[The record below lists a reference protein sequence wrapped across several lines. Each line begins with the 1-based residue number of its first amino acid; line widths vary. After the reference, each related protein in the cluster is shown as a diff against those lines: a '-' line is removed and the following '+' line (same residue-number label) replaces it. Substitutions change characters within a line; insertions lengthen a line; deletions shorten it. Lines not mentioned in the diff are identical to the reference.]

1 MSFIPY
7 NTADF
12 AFTLDDSK
20 FLDISTLNENTY
32 FTLQLVIKYYNF
44 YDAVQQTETLNYKL
58 PLFNKKRIFSV
69 GEIIHRNLS
78 NIKSLNSQQLQYKT
92 ALVDITIKE
101 FDFEDLVTV
110 VSSEVMANIKFIAG
124 PLPAL
129 MDGNKAL
136 LSLNANASRVTPV
149 GYISAS
155 FLLPNG
161 NHTFEILK
169 NDVVVDS
176 EIIAA
181 TATDNVFTKTVKVWF
196 YGALP
201 GDIFK
206 LSIKDTLISKTFEIN
221 DNELLSNIILFVNE
235 FKLLE
240 SLECTGDFSFPL
252 DYDQIT
258 HKYKRNLI
266 EVLEVIKTTKSNSLQ
281 INTGWV
287 LETDFITI
295 DSLLDGK
302 KAWLL
307 KRATVVAEL
316 VPISKKNTAI
326 DSKRESFQYDLEFK
340 INSTYNAQ
348 NYIF

>member
-7 NTADF
+7 NTVDF

-32 FTLQLVIKYYNF
+32 FTLQLVIKYYDF

-78 NIKSLNSQQLQYKT
+78 SISGLNSQQLQYKT

-101 FDFEDLVTV
+101 YDFLDPETV
-110 VSSEVMANIKFIAG
+110 ISSEEMLAVKFIAG

-136 LSLNANASRVTPV
+136 LSVNANASRVTPI
-149 GYISAS
+149 GYVSAS
-155 FLLPNG
+155 FLLPMG
-161 NHTFEILK
+161 DYTFEISK
-169 NDVVVDS
+169 NGVVVFS
-176 EIIAA
+176 EIISA
-181 TATDNVFTKTVKVWF
+181 TITENVFTKTLKVSL
-196 YGALP
+196 YNALP
-201 GDIFK
+201 GDIFTMA
-206 LSIKDTLISKTFEIN
+206 INGTVISKTIEIN
-221 DNELLSNIILFVNE
+221 DYQLFSNTILFVNE

-240 SLECTGDFSFPL
+240 SLECTGDFSFP
-252 DYDQIT
+252 DVYDQIT

-266 EVLEVIKTTKSNSLQ
+266 EILEIIRTKKEDNFKVD
-281 INTGWV
+281 TGWV
-287 LETDFITI
+287 LETDGITI
-295 DSLLDGK
+295 DSLLLGK

-307 KRATVVAEL
+307 KESNKVAEL